1 MEMPLPKDVPA
12 LCAKGTGNLMRPD
25 NVFCSRDFLDFFIS
39 CDAYP
44 ACTPGKSDHFAI
56 IMEIDLVPP
65 KRVIEERLN
74 WRATDWEEF
83 GKKLAEELAT
93 VGEAD
98 GYAGVEEVEAAI
110 ATLDAALWRCV
121 AEHVSVSKVSP
132 HSKRCWTGELAE
144 TKKAKEKLARK
155 SYRQRDV
162 PAAPI
167 HEEFRRARNDFSAML
182 KRARD
187 GCWLE
192 WLEGVDES
200 AVFAVGKMMQSGG
213 SD

>member
-1 MEMPLPKDVPA
+1 MEMPLPKDVPT
-12 LCAKGTGNLMRPD
+12 LRAKGTGNLTRPD
-25 NVFCSRDFLDFFIS
+25 NVFCSSDFLDFFIS

-44 ACTPGKSDHFAI
+44 ARTPGKTDHFAI

-65 KRVIEERLN
+65 RRVVEERLN
-74 WRATDWEEF
+74 WRETDWEEF
-83 GKKLAEELAT
+83 GKMLAEELAA
-93 VGEAD
+93 VED
-98 GYAGVEEVEAAI
+98 VEGYAGVEVTAAI
-110 ATLDAALWRCV
+110 EALDAALWRCV
-121 AEHVSVSKVSP
+121 AKHVPVSKVSP
-132 HSKRCWTGELAE
+132 HSKRWWTGELAE
-144 TKKAKEKLARK
+144 AKKAKEKLARK

-182 KRARD
+182 KKARD
-187 GCWLE
+187 KCWLE

-200 AVFAVGKMMQSGG
+200 DVFAVGKMMQSRG